1 MNPKRMT
8 RLLKKEVQK
17 KRMELF
23 ESGHKGRK
31 KGRCY
36 AQLIEI
42 EDDLNR
48 KQRTRT
54 RRA

>member
-17 KRMELF
+17 KRLDLF
-23 ESGHKGRK
+23 ESGHRGRK
-31 KGRCY
+31 NGRKY
-36 AQLIEI
+36 TQLIDI

-48 KQRTRT
+48 KQRRK
-54 RRA
+54 RA